1 MRTKNPFHSIKYG
14 LELASWNIA
23 WYRKYFNHY
32 RLKCSVHHAP
42 FYEAFS
48 LQSFSTVPCE
58 IKKIKKW
65 GHCTPKC
72 HVFDRSKKLFFLP
85 YKVVKKRK
93 LHLTPDRFK
102 RSQKSGTRPDRS
114 RGQFLIQTC
123 GNLGVFS
130 LLMEKGC
137 LDCFTIDIQ

>member
-1 MRTKNPFHSIKYG
+1 MLRASRTLLRGFLTTI
-14 LELASWNIA
+14 I
-23 WYRKYFNHY
+23 
-32 RLKCSVHHAP
+32 
-42 FYEAFS
+42 FYCAMG
-48 LQSFSTVPCE
+48 PCE